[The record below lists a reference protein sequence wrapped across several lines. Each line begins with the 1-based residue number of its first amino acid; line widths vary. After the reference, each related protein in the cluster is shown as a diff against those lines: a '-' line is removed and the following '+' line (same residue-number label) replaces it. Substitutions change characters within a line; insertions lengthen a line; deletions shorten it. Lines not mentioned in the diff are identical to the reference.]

1 MKILSDP
8 LKVHVVRMEYFNLVF
23 VMQNLLQK
31 CLDELFMDFESVDKK
46 SFPHTRDLNQ
56 ADKLFVGVTV
66 MLNID
71 ANKFALIKM

>member
-1 MKILSDP
+1 
-8 LKVHVVRMEYFNLVF
+8 
-23 VMQNLLQK
+23 MQNLLQK

-46 SFPHTRDLNQ
+46 SFSHTRDLNQ